1 MEIHEAVELI
11 AYFHFDAK
19 IEQGSKF
26 EVEMCEAVI
35 DQIKN
40 KSDISNKDIALCWIY
55 FNAHAREPL
64 GQFIK
69 VIKFT
74 LIIHFN
80 NFKTVFYES
89 IIQPIVSLDNNL
101 WQFDQFDFK
110 DVVTFLLLIHKP
122 ANNENQLEL
131 KKLISNQ
138 FENDSDMKLWAMDFF
153 DKVC

>member
-11 AYFHFDAK
+11 AYFYFDAK

-40 KSDISNKDIALCWIY
+40 KSDISNQNLALCWIY

-69 VIKFT
+69 VRWDSNIIPRFT
-74 LIIHFN
+74 KT
-80 NFKTVFYES
+80 FKYS
-89 IIQPIVSLDNNL
+89 KNL
-101 WQFDQFDFK
+101 
-110 DVVTFLLLIHKP
+110 
-122 ANNENQLEL
+122 
-131 KKLISNQ
+131 
-138 FENDSDMKLWAMDFF
+138 
-153 DKVC
+153 